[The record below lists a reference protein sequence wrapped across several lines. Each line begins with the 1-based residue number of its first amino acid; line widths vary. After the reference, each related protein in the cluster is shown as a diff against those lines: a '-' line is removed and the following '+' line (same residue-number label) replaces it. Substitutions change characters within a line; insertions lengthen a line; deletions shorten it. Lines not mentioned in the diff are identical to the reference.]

1 MKTENLTPETLAK
14 FFDHTNLHAY
24 ADEAAM
30 AKLCD
35 EARELNTMMVAIN
48 PRWTQF
54 CREQLE
60 GTDIHVGAAIGFP
73 LGQNTLETKL
83 FETRDSLE
91 KGATEIDYM
100 IDQSNVKAG
109 NWDAVEEEMREI
121 TEISHEYNVPCKV
134 ILETCYLTDDEKKK
148 ICEIALDTDI
158 DYVKTSTGFGPKGAT
173 VEDVKLM
180 KSIVGDKVKVKAAGG
195 IRDWATCKAMIEAG
209 ADRIGT
215 SSSVKIMEEFKK
227 ERGLD

>member
-1 MKTENLTPETLAK
+1 MKTDTLTSETLAK
-14 FFDHTNLHAY
+14 YFDHTQLA
-24 ADEAAM
+24 ADATEEM
-30 AKLCD
+30 MRKLCN

-48 PRWTQF
+48 PWWVPF
-54 CREQLE
+54 CRKELE

-100 IDQSNVKAG
+100 INQSEVKAG
-109 NWDAVEEEMREI
+109 NWDFVKKEMQEI
-121 TEISHEYNVPCKV
+121 TDISHEYNVPCKV
-134 ILETCYLTDDEKKK
+134 ILENCNLTKDEIRK
-148 ICEIALDTDI
+148 ICEIAVETGI
-158 DYVKTSTGFGPKGAT
+158 DYVKTSTGKGKGGAT

-180 KSIVGDKVKVKAAGG
+180 KETVGDHCKVKAAGG
-195 IRDWATCKAMIEAG
+195 IRDWETCKAMINAG

-215 SSSVKIMEEFKK
+215 SSSIKIMEQFKK
-227 ERGLD
+227 ERGIE